1 MPSIK
6 NEGIVIFISC
16 MPQKPFNELLLWKGQ
31 IQQHQKATRLSLGP
45 MVLPKINSLTG
56 HYVPERPSI
65 HEEMLYRYS
74 VYSAEY
80 WRGVRE
86 RQHQY
91 RLANQPSLPSPQSYS

>member
-31 IQQHQKATRLSLGP
+31 IQQHQKATKLNPP
-45 MVLPKINSLTG
+45 MILPEINSLTG

-86 RQHQY
+86 RQQKY
-91 RLANQPSLPSPQSYS
+91 RTANQLS